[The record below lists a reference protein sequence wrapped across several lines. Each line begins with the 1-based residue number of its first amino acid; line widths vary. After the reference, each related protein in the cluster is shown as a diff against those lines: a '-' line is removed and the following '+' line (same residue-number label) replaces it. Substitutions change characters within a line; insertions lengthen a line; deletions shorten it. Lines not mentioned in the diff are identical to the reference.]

1 MNLPNIWGQGALFAF
16 SALDGACT
24 PKMSLVGN
32 LLGDKLGVEFHHP
45 EKFSFYFTFTNL
57 LSIDFDVVASDIIKA
72 NILEDDTTTSNLDII
87 FVTQSAILMRYPKT
101 AGFHINFESNVKE
114 YKTDYLKVFTVGK
127 ETVTVLSKDGEDYT
141 YTVLSCSKHSE
152 KEAKSLIDLDI
163 NREISKKL
171 SFFEKL
177 PIVSLEDADTER
189 LLYKCFSVMKASYM
203 SGGGLYSGIWSSI
216 SRTDAENSDYADWAL
231 SLLAGRYMG
240 EDIAEDSLK
249 TIVNLGENSG
259 RILKND
265 TYGRTK
271 SALHY
276 PVIAWMALETYKV
289 TENKEFLAEIY
300 DKLKK
305 YMQWIMENKDYNK
318 EFLFS
323 WNADTN
329 GNFINI
335 HECDMEGS
343 PRLEDNSPIEA
354 LDFTSF
360 MAKEALSMAEIAKI
374 LERQGEFLYWDV
386 VYDRIRKNLNTK
398 LFDEEDKFFY
408 DRFTSGGAFKKV
420 KTIAAFMPC
429 FAGVCDQ
436 NTLRPL
442 AKGLFDENGEFICES
457 GIASMPVDDKKF
469 ENDMWYGAMFPIY
482 NYFAL
487 LGMHQSGHKKQCEPI
502 KEKIISAIKKWY
514 KNDGV
519 VYECYDAFNT
529 TSPSRLSK
537 NRYNLFPESFDSELK
552 VRRDDFH
559 TACAVI
565 ALIMSEIR

>member
-32 LLGDKLGVEFHHP
+32 LLGDKLGVEFRRP
-45 EKFSFYFTFTNL
+45 ESFSFYFTFSNI

-72 NILEDDTTTSNLDII
+72 NILEDDTTSTQLDII
-87 FVTQSAILMRYPKT
+87 FATQSAILMRYPKT
-101 AGFHINFESNVKE
+101 ATFHITFEKSVKE
-114 YKTDYLKVFTVGK
+114 YKTDYLKIYTIGK
-127 ETVTVLSKDGEDYT
+127 ETVTVLSKDSEDYT

-152 KEAKSLIDLDI
+152 KEAKAVLELDI

-177 PIVSLEDADTER
+177 PIVSLDNPDTER

-203 SGGGLYSGIWSSI
+203 SGGGLYTGIWSAI
-216 SRTDAENSDYADWAL
+216 SRTDSENSDYADWAL
-231 SLLAGRYMG
+231 SSLAGRYL
-240 EDIAEDSLK
+240 DDKAEEGLN
-249 TIVNLGENSG
+249 TIIELEENSG

-289 TENKEFLAEIY
+289 TENKEFLMSIY

-305 YMQWIMENKDYNK
+305 YMQWIIENKDYNK
-318 EFLFS
+318 DFLFS
-323 WNADTN
+323 WNADSN

-335 HECDMEGS
+335 NECDMEGS
-343 PRLEDNSPIEA
+343 PRLEDNSPVEA

-360 MAKEALSMAEIAKI
+360 MAKEAYSMGEIAKI
-374 LERQGEFLYWDV
+374 LDRQGEFLYWDV
-386 VYDRIRKNLNTK
+386 VYDRIKKSLNTK
-398 LFDEEDKFFY
+398 LFDEEDNFFY

-420 KTIAAFMPC
+420 KTIAAFMPA
-429 FAGVCDQ
+429 FAGVCDSK
-436 NTLRPL
+436 TLKAL
-442 AKGLFDENGEFICES
+442 SSELFDEDGGFVCEA
-457 GIASMPVDDKKF
+457 GIPSLPHSDEKF
-469 ENDMWYGAMFPIY
+469 ENDMWYGAMFPMY

-487 LGMHQSGHKKQCEPI
+487 MGMHEAGLKKPCEAL
-502 KEKIISAIKKWY
+502 KEKILSAITKWY

-519 VYECYDAFNT
+519 IYECYDAFNNL
-529 TSPSRLSK
+529 SPSRLSK
-537 NRYNLFPESFDSELK
+537 NRYNFFPESFDSELR

-565 ALIMSEIR
+565 ALIMSEIK

>member
-1 MNLPNIWGQGALFAF
+1 MNLPNIWGQGALFAY
-16 SALDGACT
+16 SALDGTCT

-32 LLGDKLGVEFHHP
+32 LLGDKLGVEFRHP
-45 EKFSFYFTFTNL
+45 EKFSFYFTFSNL

-72 NILEDDTTTSNLDII
+72 NILEDDTTSSNLDII

-101 AGFHINFESNVKE
+101 ASFHILFESNVKE
-114 YKTDYLKVFTVGK
+114 YKSDYLKVYTIDK
-127 ETVTVLSKDGEDYT
+127 ETVTILSKDSEDYT
-141 YTVLSCSKHSE
+141 YTVLSCGKHSE
-152 KEAKSLIDLDI
+152 KEAKSLIELDI

-177 PIVSLEDADTER
+177 PIVSLDDPDTER

-203 SGGGLYSGIWSSI
+203 SGGGLYTGIWSSA
-216 SRTDAENSDYADWAL
+216 SRTDSEDSHYADWAL
-231 SLLAGRYMG
+231 SLMAGKYMG
-240 EDIAEDSLK
+240 ADIAEESLN
-249 TIVNLGENSG
+249 TIVNLSEPSG

-276 PVIAWMALETYKV
+276 PVIAWMALDIYKIS
-289 TENKEFLAEIY
+289 ENKDFLSAIY

-318 EFLFS
+318 DFLYS
-323 WNADTN
+323 WNADSN

-335 HECDMEGS
+335 SECDMKGS

-374 LERQGEFLYWDV
+374 LDRQGESLYWDV
-386 VYDRIRKNLNTK
+386 VYDRIKKNLNTK
-398 LFDEEDKFFY
+398 LFDEEEKFFY

-420 KTIAAFMPC
+420 KTIASFMPC
-429 FAGVCDQ
+429 FAGVCDTD
-436 NTLRPL
+436 TLRPL
-442 AKGLFDENGEFICES
+442 SEALFSEKGEFICES
-457 GIASMPVDDKKF
+457 GISSMPLTDEKF

-487 LGMHQSGHKKQCEPI
+487 MGMHHTGHKKQCEPI
-502 KEKIISAIKKWY
+502 KEKIISAVLKWY

-519 VYECYDAFNT
+519 IYECYDAFNSV
-529 TSPSRLSK
+529 SPSRMSK
-537 NRYNLFPESFDSELK
+537 NRFNLIPESFDSELK

-559 TACAVI
+559 TACAII
-565 ALIMSEIR
+565 ALIMWEIK

>member
-16 SALDGACT
+16 SALDGTCT

-32 LLGDKLGVEFHHP
+32 LMGDKLGVEFRHP
-45 EKFSFYFTFTNL
+45 EKFSFYFTFSNL

-101 AGFHINFESNVKE
+101 ASFHIMFEADVKE
-114 YKTDYLKVFTVGK
+114 YKSGYLKVYTVGK
-127 ETVTVLSKDGEDYT
+127 ENITILSRDGEDYT
-141 YTVLSCSKHSE
+141 YTVLSCGKHSE
-152 KEAKSLIDLDI
+152 KEANSLIELDI

-177 PIVSLEDADTER
+177 PIVSLDDPDTER

-203 SGGGLYSGIWSSI
+203 SGGGLYTGIWSSV
-216 SRTDAENSDYADWAL
+216 SRTDSEDSDYADWAL
-231 SLLAGRYMG
+231 SLLAGKYFG
-240 EDIAEDSLK
+240 NNIAEESLN
-249 TIVNLGENSG
+249 TIVDLGEPSG

-276 PVIAWMALETYKV
+276 PVIAWMALEVYKI
-289 TENKEFLAEIY
+289 TENRDFLYDIY
-300 DKLKK
+300 EKLKK
-305 YMQWIMENKDYNK
+305 YMQWIMENKDFNK
-318 EFLFS
+318 EFLYS
-323 WNADTN
+323 WNADSN

-335 HECDMEGS
+335 NECDMKGS

-374 LERQGEFLYWDV
+374 LERQGESLYWDV

-398 LFDEEDKFFY
+398 LFDEEDKCFY

-420 KTIAAFMPC
+420 KTIASFMPG
-429 FAGVCDQ
+429 FAGVCDSK
-436 NTLRPL
+436 TLSSL
-442 AKGLFDENGEFICES
+442 TTALFDEEGEYVCES
-457 GIASMPVDDKKF
+457 GIPSMPVSDEKF
-469 ENDMWYGAMFPIY
+469 ENDMWYGAMHPIY

-487 LGMHQSGHKKQCEPI
+487 LGMNHTGHKKQCEAI
-502 KEKIISAIKKWY
+502 REKILSAVLKWY

-519 VYECYDAFNT
+519 IYECYDAFDYL
-529 TSPSRLSK
+529 SPSRMSK
-537 NRYNLFPESFDSELK
+537 NRYNLIPESFDSELK

-565 ALIMSEIR
+565 ALIMWEIK